1 MIFLFSNCCIV
12 GNEYYD
18 WGLILYTCTKEKKI
32 SPPWSFLASH
42 NTIVSLPDVFH
53 IGLVIGPRPAVL
65 ACCINQSNISRDFS
79 LQLSKCLADSDLVV
93 IGLTGIGPI
102 RKIYVCSVTFISITV
117 LVISVIG
124 VIGGTLFGKYL
135 YKRQKSSDKSYQE
148 LITLLSANITIN
160 SSSSSSS
167 SGLITSHSHPSSRSF
182 HSSDVKHSTPLK
194 LFSSSTS
201 EESTSDSQSSE
212 VINTF
217 DTIEI
222 IFNIIFICSSCI
234 YSRIIINKRFYFHRV
249 E

>member
-1 MIFLFSNCCIV
+1 MPPPL
-12 GNEYYD
+12 D
-18 WGLILYTCTKEKKI
+18 
-32 SPPWSFLASH
+32 SPL
-42 NTIVSLPDVFH
+42 
-53 IGLVIGPRPAVL
+53 
-65 ACCINQSNISRDFS
+65 
-79 LQLSKCLADSDLVV
+79 DSDLVV

-102 RKIYVCSVTFISITV
+102 RKTYFCSVISITV

-124 VIGGTLFGKYL
+124 VIGCTLFGKYL

-167 SGLITSHSHPSSRSF
+167 SGLITSYSHPSSRSF
-182 HSSDVKHSTPLK
+182 HHSSDVKHSTPLK

-201 EESTSDSQSSE
+201 EVSTSDSQSSE

-217 DTIEI
+217 HAIEI

-234 YSRIIINKRFYFHRV
+234 YSRIIINKRFYFQLSSNDESSSTTLNRNYSAILATLQITSYALGTDHLT
-249 E
+249 

>member
-1 MIFLFSNCCIV
+1 M
-12 GNEYYD
+12 
-18 WGLILYTCTKEKKI
+18 
-32 SPPWSFLASH
+32 
-42 NTIVSLPDVFH
+42 
-53 IGLVIGPRPAVL
+53 

-102 RKIYVCSVTFISITV
+102 RKIYFCSVTFISITV

-124 VIGGTLFGKYL
+124 VIGCTLFGKYL

-201 EESTSDSQSSE
+201 EVSTSDSQSSE

-217 DTIEI
+217 HAIEI